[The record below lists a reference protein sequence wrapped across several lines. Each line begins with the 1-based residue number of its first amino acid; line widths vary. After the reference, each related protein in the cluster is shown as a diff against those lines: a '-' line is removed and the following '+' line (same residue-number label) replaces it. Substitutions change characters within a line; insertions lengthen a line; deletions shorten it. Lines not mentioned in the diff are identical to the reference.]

1 MHRRSRPSTRT
12 RIAASLIAAALVCP
26 ALALAGCT
34 AQQNGDAV
42 TGIIPAP
49 VEFELTGGGSFT
61 LTEESRLVAE
71 GEAAAVAETFAAQSR
86 LATGFDLPVV
96 GGEAG
101 ASDLE
106 LVIDPAAGDD
116 PEAYTLESG
125 ADGVRVAAPAAAG
138 LFWGTQTLGQLL
150 PAEIERT

>member
-61 LTEESRLVAE
+61 LTEESRFVAE
-71 GEAAAVAETFAAQSR
+71 GEAAAVAETFAAQAR
-86 LATGFDLPVV
+86 LATGYDLPVV

-101 ASDLE
+101 AS
-106 LVIDPAAGDD
+106 
-116 PEAYTLESG
+116 
-125 ADGVRVAAPAAAG
+125 
-138 LFWGTQTLGQLL
+138 
-150 PAEIERT
+150 